1 MVSARYDRFLW
12 RKRSIFEWWGSNW
25 WYRLISQKIDAPQS
39 GRNTFRT
46 AKAYQL
52 VRYWF
57 LSDQQRVCN
66 DTVLWLNFTLLD
78 VSIWFLLT
86 LALLFGKYFKPS
98 SIACHFLLS
107 ANGFLIGW
115 IGCAVIT
122 VLKGKIEEIDF
133 PTTHVDII
141 ISEWM
146 GYFLLFEN
154 MLNTVLYARDKW
166 LVSQI
171 LWKVKWSEFLWE
183 AIVVRLSNSLMLVE

>member
-1 MVSARYDRFLW
+1 MHLSLVEILLEMQNYISWSGIGFSPISKEYAMTLY
-12 RKRSIFEWWGSNW
+12 SG
-25 WYRLISQKIDAPQS
+25 LIS
-39 GRNTFRT
+39 
-46 AKAYQL
+46 L
-52 VRYWF
+52 
-57 LSDQQRVCN
+57 
-66 DTVLWLNFTLLD
+66 
-78 VSIWFLLT
+78 
-86 LALLFGKYFKPS
+86 LALEFLFRKYFKPS

-107 ANGFLIGW
+107 DNGFLIGW

-171 LWKVKWSEFLWE
+171 LWKVKWSGFLWE